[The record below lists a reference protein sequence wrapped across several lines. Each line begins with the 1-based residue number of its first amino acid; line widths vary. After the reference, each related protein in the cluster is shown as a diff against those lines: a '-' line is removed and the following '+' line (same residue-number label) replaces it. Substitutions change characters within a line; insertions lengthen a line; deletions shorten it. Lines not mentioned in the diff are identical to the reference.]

1 MALQLYQE
9 LPTGISGN
17 YWKIIRATVDCDK
30 ELPTVDISLALWISR
45 LFKINQKESIHL
57 EIVRLNL
64 DEIDST
70 FSYDFRAC
78 LYNSLKQIHKWAD
91 ATDVLEDDGS

>member
-45 LFKINQKESIHL
+45 LFKINQKESIQL

-78 LYNSLKQIHKWAD
+78 LYNSLKQIPKWAD

>member
-57 EIVRLNL
+57 EIVRLDL

-78 LYNSLKQIHKWAD
+78 LYNSVFFQR
-91 ATDVLEDDGS
+91 